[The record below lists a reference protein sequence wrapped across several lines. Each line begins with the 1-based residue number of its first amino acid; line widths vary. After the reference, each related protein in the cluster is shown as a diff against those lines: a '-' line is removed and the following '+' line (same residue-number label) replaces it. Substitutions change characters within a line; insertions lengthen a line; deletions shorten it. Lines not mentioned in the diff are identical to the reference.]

1 VLLLLIVIGTDQK
14 MITSSNSSSEFRQSL
29 IDRFLEVRPAISHC
43 FNSAKSPELT
53 ASLAKVT
60 VHQLEALH
68 YISRGKLTMSELAKH
83 MSISESAATALID
96 RLFAQ
101 GLVSRFSDPKD
112 RRMVKVG
119 LSSYAERMI
128 VQIEE
133 NRRRTVELL
142 LSALEDEQLVTLVE
156 LLETIVTHL
165 TTASTSNPPKP

>member
-1 VLLLLIVIGTDQK
+1 
-14 MITSSNSSSEFRQSL
+14 
-29 IDRFLEVRPAISHC
+29 
-43 FNSAKSPELT
+43 
-53 ASLAKVT
+53 
-60 VHQLEALH
+60 
-68 YISRGKLTMSELAKH
+68 MSELAKH

-165 TTASTSNPPKP
+165 TTASTSNPSKP